1 MENNK
6 PTEEA
11 TVRERKSMIGTLCR
25 ADNMIMDRIEEV
37 QNV

>member
-11 TVRERKSMIGTLCR
+11 TVREWKSTIRTLCR
-25 ADNMIMDRIEEV
+25 AANMIMDRIEEA
-37 QNV
+37 